1 MTLSLDLHLPMWHV
15 SGAGDAQ
22 FSADRSYR
30 YRLHRRWDVGP
41 SLMVIEL
48 RPSGANEH
56 RDDDASRRAAAFA
69 RGFGYGACTSVCLY
83 AAVATD
89 DAHPLTSISDP
100 VGPDNDWW
108 IEQAAYCHDV
118 IVFAWGGAA
127 TAGRANAVAS
137 RVWQVCQETSA
148 AVAVVGWT
156 SEGQPC
162 GLPGRHRSGLGCPH
176 AVLSTLTA
184 HAHTDFGDVDP
195 RWSALLADTH
205 HLVA

>member
-69 RGFGYGACTSVCLY
+69 RGFGYSACTSVCLY

-100 VGPDNDWW
+100 VGPDND
-108 IEQAAYCHDV
+108 ARLGVV
-118 IVFAWGGAA
+118 ISGAGAA
-127 TAGRANAVAS
+127 
-137 RVWQVCQETSA
+137 
-148 AVAVVGWT
+148 VG
-156 SEGQPC
+156 
-162 GLPGRHRSGLGCPH
+162 
-176 AVLSTLTA
+176 ST
-184 HAHTDFGDVDP
+184 
-195 RWSALLADTH
+195 W
-205 HLVA
+205 